1 MQYAIIY
8 TPGPAR
14 IAGRPGDQ
22 QPLNP
27 HNEYLQKLRAAKTLL
42 QISYSSDDKTEVAV
56 FEVYSEAEAKQLMA
70 MDPAVGTGTL
80 NAELRQWNIV
90 FGLNADGSLPTPVQR
105 LPHCGWESAEPQPG
119 LGR

>member
-14 IAGRPGDQ
+14 ITGRPAGQ
-22 QPLNP
+22 QPLSL
-27 HNEYLQKLRAAKTLL
+27 HNEYLQILRAAHMLL
-42 QISYSSDDKTEVAV
+42 QVSYSSDGKTEVAV
-56 FEVYSEAEAKQLMA
+56 FEVNSEAEAHQLLA

-90 FGLNADGSLPTPVQR
+90 FGLNADGSLPTPV
-105 LPHCGWESAEPQPG
+105 
-119 LGR
+119 